1 MAPVIVCPA
10 SIEAE
15 TAKDESVGHVEWRVP
30 AAVDNSGFQP
40 TVTVI
45 PALVPPV
52 LLPIGNNSITYTAE
66 DGNKNKAR
74 CTFII
79 IVTGL
84 SLLLSVLWQNKLMT
98 IIISCYLNTLMS
110 SFLFP
115 ASIGHSLHQLT
126 FVDDVRLVKTSP
138 TATFVTVV
146 DP

>member
-1 MAPVIVCPA
+1 LLSADVTAPVIVCPA

-15 TAKDESVGHVEWRVP
+15 TANDESVGHVEWRVP

-74 CTFII
+74 CTFTIT
-79 IVTGL
+79 VRGL
-84 SLLLSVLWQNKLMT
+84 SCRMYTS
-98 IIISCYLNTLMS
+98 TL
-110 SFLFP
+110 
-115 ASIGHSLHQLT
+115 
-126 FVDDVRLVKTSP
+126 FVIWSR
-138 TATFVTVV
+138 TATVHAASDLLTIDMCV
-146 DP
+146 

>member
-1 MAPVIVCPA
+1 VIVCPA
-10 SIEAE
+10 SIEAA

-74 CTFII
+74 C
-79 IVTGL
+79 
-84 SLLLSVLWQNKLMT
+84 
-98 IIISCYLNTLMS
+98 
-110 SFLFP
+110 SF
-115 ASIGHSLHQLT
+115 T
-126 FVDDVRLVKTSP
+126 
-138 TATFVTVV
+138 VTVRGMLRCPV
-146 DP
+146 EAKVHTLHIAPFSEGIHCRSAPVWHALSRDSTVLPATHAFIYAWNEPYLPLPSQPKLVLIY